1 MEQQLAMGRNSE
13 PGSLNFGVEDKAK
26 KELSSQTPQTQPD
39 TTGLTDRNE
48 IECENNLLE
57 Y

>member
-1 MEQQLAMGRNSE
+1 MGRNSE

-26 KELSSQTPQTQPD
+26 NELSSQTPQTQPN